1 MSEPVGEFDDL
12 GISRQRGID
21 DLLRH
26 GILRRNLTALTRL
39 GDPQFGI
46 DGGDVPLSLDE
57 QPPEGAHVIHEQA
70 TLGCHLGTVP
80 RAQGTR
86 QVVERLTAGSQLRHV
101 FLKFLL
107 ERVTTSE
114 PFRAFLI
121 DHVIEKR
128 RRHRV
133 EDLGD
138 ILRVLRTQ
146 ADLHHL

>member
-1 MSEPVGEFDDL
+1 M
-12 GISRQRGID
+12 
-21 DLLRH
+21 
-26 GILRRNLTALTRL
+26 
-39 GDPQFGI
+39 
-46 DGGDVPLSLDE
+46 
-57 QPPEGAHVIHEQA
+57 IHEQA
-70 TLGCHLGTVP
+70 ALGCHLGTVP